1 MAAIYREGLPM
12 AAQERSDEPEER
24 RRRVGWAIVIPVLWL
39 GTGAALGF
47 GTAYLTT
54 QTKAA
59 WQVVK
64 ANEEADKARQ
74 TADAAAIRAAKA
86 LLNEADI
93 VDSARRSM
101 QIIAVGRTSAI
112 TREGWVAQNGKPQ
125 RRVTQGAATIASYA
139 ADGDTFMV
147 AEGNKIYVGHADT
160 LDMQEYLT
168 ETPIL
173 SAAFMPDGHRVIVT
187 DEHGTVS
194 IVEGFTGTATAIFK
208 TNTPGI
214 NRADVSPDGH
224 LVAAASADKRILLWR
239 FPGMSFL
246 KSISVNNDILSLSF
260 SANNNNKLLVRFQN
274 GASYCFNLTTGTA
287 EDVFVGPLYENAIAN
302 AEFPR

>member
-1 MAAIYREGLPM
+1 MNRKSAG
-12 AAQERSDEPEER
+12 
-24 RRRVGWAIVIPVLWL
+24 RRVGWAIVIPVLWL

-112 TREGWVAQNGKPQ
+112 TREGWVHCWISWSRFYPQ
-125 RRVTQGAATIASYA
+125 RAQLSRMRLARTSSASPSS
-139 ADGDTFMV
+139 V
-147 AEGNKIYVGHADT
+147 ARTSEKARCST
-160 LDMQEYLT
+160 R
-168 ETPIL
+168 
-173 SAAFMPDGHRVIVT
+173 SWA
-187 DEHGTVS
+187 
-194 IVEGFTGTATAIFK
+194 K
-208 TNTPGI
+208 
-214 NRADVSPDGH
+214 
-224 LVAAASADKRILLWR
+224 
-239 FPGMSFL
+239 
-246 KSISVNNDILSLSF
+246 
-260 SANNNNKLLVRFQN
+260 N
-274 GASYCFNLTTGTA
+274 G
-287 EDVFVGPLYENAIAN
+287 
-302 AEFPR
+302 